1 MPSLWPSAR
10 VSFAG
15 VTTQLKTARQWR
27 DLHYFLYTWDPRSWR
42 HFGARGLHSMS
53 GQFPHLLRAALPVCH
68 PGLSIYQVA
77 RHSLNYQKAEES
89 ILENRARTPRQSH
102 WHAPCTDTK
111 PLPPPHTLQHTTHPA
126 PAVSSHP
133 HASPGLRVLWT
144 PHTSVSANLCSLSL
158 HTPLTKACQDVST
171 GTYIVPNSMFSFRN

>member
-1 MPSLWPSAR
+1 M
-10 VSFAG
+10 
-15 VTTQLKTARQWR
+15 
-27 DLHYFLYTWDPRSWR
+27 
-42 HFGARGLHSMS
+42 
-53 GQFPHLLRAALPVCH
+53 
-68 PGLSIYQVA
+68 
-77 RHSLNYQKAEES
+77 
-89 ILENRARTPRQSH
+89 ENRARTPRQSH

-158 HTPLTKACQDVST
+158 HTPLAKACQDVST
-171 GTYIVPNSMFSFRN
+171 GTYIVPNSMFSFRREREREEGVEPGWGSWSSGDRSKGASVWGWIWGVGWGDKPVRCRGASPNPAGARGPRVHLSSYYCNKSELYYMKGKMNYRR